1 MCFLL
6 ELSRLGSLKGWI
18 AVLAAMCLLFVL
30 GGLSV
35 SSFSQT
41 IKALLLPLTYLAI
54 FRSNI
59 TGFSLPKKDN
69 VLTALII
76 FFLLSV
82 PFGIRLPF
90 GGYLDA
96 GSGFFRHSV
105 DFAVFAIM
113 AMHYLFR
120 FSGLPGY
127 LSLVV
132 LVPGVLMGSSR
143 TLLALLPLY
152 LALKRPLMGVGLLLF
167 SFLAVF
173 FLMDILDKF
182 VPDKILAIVKLIIAG
197 NITEISADS
206 SLMVRLSNFMAVF
219 QNMSGLDW
227 LFGLPKEDIVRI
239 ARQTSSENVDWSTDN
254 IVLYKCIFFGIPLG
268 LLLVAASLFSVWVL
282 SRDVAL
288 FTLLV
293 TYGMLQDWLS
303 NGFCIFV
310 LYVFF
315 RHLNQYSPLIGRI
328 KDVQTQ

>member
-1 MCFLL
+1 M
-6 ELSRLGSLKGWI
+6 
-18 AVLAAMCLLFVL
+18 LAAMSIFFLL

-35 SSFSQT
+35 SSLSQI
-41 IKALLLPLTYLAI
+41 IKALLLPLLCIGMY
-54 FRSNI
+54 RSNI
-59 TGFSLPKKDN
+59 SGFLPPKKDN
-69 VLTALII
+69 FVTALII

-105 DFAVFAIM
+105 DFALFAIL

-127 LSLVV
+127 LSIVV
-132 LVPGVLMGSSR
+132 LVPAALMGSSR
-143 TLLALLPLY
+143 SLLGLLPLY
-152 LALKRPLMGVGLLLF
+152 LVIKRPLIGVGLLFF
-167 SFLAVF
+167 SFLALF
-173 FLMDILDKF
+173 FLTDILEEF
-182 VPDKILAIVKLIIAG
+182 VPNKILALVKLVIAG
-197 NITEISADS
+197 NIIDISLDS

-227 LFGLPKEDIVRI
+227 LLGLPREDIVNI
-239 ARQTSSENVDWSTDN
+239 TSQTSSGDVSTDN

-268 LLLVAASLFSVWVL
+268 LLLVTASLSSAWLL
-282 SRDVAL
+282 SRDIAL
-288 FTLLV
+288 FTVLV
-293 TYGMLQDWLS
+293 AFGMLQDWLS

-315 RHLNQYSPLIGRI
+315 RYLNQCSLPTNRV
-328 KDVQTQ
+328 KNVQAE

>member
-18 AVLAAMCLLFVL
+18 AVLAAMSIFFVF

-35 SSFSQT
+35 SSLSQI
-41 IKALLLPLTYLAI
+41 IKALLLPLTYIAI
-54 FRSNI
+54 RSSNI

-69 VLTALII
+69 FLTGLII

-120 FSGLPGY
+120 FSGLPAY

-132 LVPGVLMGSSR
+132 LIPGILMGSSR
-143 TLLALLPLY
+143 SLLGLLPLY
-152 LALKRPLMGVGLLLF
+152 LAIKRPLIGVGLLLF
-167 SFLAVF
+167 SFLVAF
-173 FLMDILDKF
+173 FLIDILDEF
-182 VPDKILAIVKLIIAG
+182 VPNKILALIKLIISG
-197 NITEISADS
+197 NITEISTDG
-206 SLMVRLSNFMAVF
+206 SLMVRLSNFMAVY

-227 LFGLPKEDIVRI
+227 LLGLPREDIVNI
-239 ARQTSSENVDWSTDN
+239 TSQTSSGDVSTDN

-268 LLLVAASLFSVWVL
+268 LLLVTASLSSAWLL
-282 SRDVAL
+282 SRDIAL
-288 FTLLV
+288 FTVLV
-293 TYGMLQDWLS
+293 AFGMLQDWLS

-315 RHLNQYSPLIGRI
+315 RYLNQCSLPTNRV
-328 KDVQTQ
+328 KNVQAE